1 MREIDENRPCKP
13 GEHMRLTQT
22 VIKNKIC
29 NSLFW
34 RFYEHFG
41 LEFQIM
47 LTFLKPKK
55 KQCISDSILN
65 PIPDFLRFV
74 TVTWTKTYVCTTETE
89 VDHKNRHYALAFW
102 KPPEQWCNKT
112 KHCFCKVF
120 RKNKQTITQNND
132 ITRVKKKT

>member
-1 MREIDENRPCKP
+1 MPIRRKIRKKKIKCPSCFVLLRNH
-13 GEHMRLTQT
+13 GNLANHM
-22 VIKNKIC
+22 NA
-29 NSLFW
+29 NHGLF
-34 RFYEHFG
+34 
-41 LEFQIM
+41 
-47 LTFLKPKK
+47 KPKK